1 MPTSAKTISFIDSWV
16 NLLDTK
22 IGVGKFT
29 VGIDPLFSLIP
40 GIGGFIPT
48 IFTGYL
54 IVLAIKAQAPTHV
67 TAKLTG
73 YLAIDLLISAVPI
86 LGVPFDALYHAN
98 AKSWQLLKPYV
109 MNNNAARHFKDEPI
123 IIEGEKIE

>member
-1 MPTSAKTISFIDSWV
+1 MPTSARTISFIDSWV

-98 AKSWQLLKPYV
+98 AKSWRLLKPYV
-109 MNNNAARHFKDEPI
+109 IDSTAARHFKDEPI

>member
-1 MPTSAKTISFIDSWV
+1 MPISAKTISFIDSWV

-40 GIGGFIPT
+40 GVGGFIPT

-54 IVLAIKAQAPTHV
+54 AVLAFEIRAPKRVIAQ
-67 TAKLTG
+67 LLG
-73 YLAIDLLISAVPI
+73 YLFIDLFISAVPL
-86 LGVPFDALYHAN
+86 LGLPFDALYHAN
-98 AKSWQLLKPYV
+98 AKGWRLLRPYV
-109 MNNNAARHFKDEPI
+109 AAEKVRISHSDTPTVV
-123 IIEGEKIE
+123 EGERIY